1 MITKYV
7 TYTNHLRIKVVQA
20 EKETR
25 QYVYIDRGNGA
36 IARPKKTAH
45 TTYHDTPEA
54 AINAILPRL
63 IAQADKVRA
72 ELKTLDEAILSITGV
87 KETL

>member
-7 TYTNHLRIKVVQA
+7 TYTNHLRIKVVQV
-20 EKETR
+20 EKETD

-54 AINAILPRL
+54 AISALLPRL
-63 IAQADKVRA
+63 IAQVYNIRL
-72 ELKTLDEAILSITGV
+72 ELEVLDEAIQSITGV

>member
-7 TYTNHLRIKVVQA
+7 TYTNHLRIKVVQV

-36 IARPKKTAH
+36 IARPKKTVS

-54 AINAILPRL
+54 AINALLPRL
-63 IAQADKVRA
+63 IAQADNIRL
-72 ELKTLDEAILSITGV
+72 ELEVLDDAIQSITGV

>member
-7 TYTNHLRIKVVQA
+7 TYTNHLRIKVVQV

-54 AINAILPRL
+54 AINALLPRL
-63 IAQADKVRA
+63 IAQVYNIRL
-72 ELKTLDEAILSITGV
+72 ELEVLDDAIQSITGV

>member
-7 TYTNHLRIKVVQA
+7 TYTNHLRIKVVHA
-20 EKETR
+20 ERETR

-36 IARPKKTAH
+36 IARPKKTAS

-63 IAQADKVRA
+63 VAQADKVRV
-72 ELKTLDEAILSITGV
+72 ELKTLDEAILSITEV